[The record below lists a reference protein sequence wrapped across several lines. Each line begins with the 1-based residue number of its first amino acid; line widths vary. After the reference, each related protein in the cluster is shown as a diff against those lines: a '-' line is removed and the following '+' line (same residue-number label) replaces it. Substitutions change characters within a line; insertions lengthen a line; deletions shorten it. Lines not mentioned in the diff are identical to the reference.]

1 MKSQRLLFAFNT
13 RCSSSMK
20 TAYAQIEVQI
30 GASAEVNIDTVRV
43 EEGAVRDFLQ
53 KSGITWIFNVPH
65 ESHMGGIWE
74 RIIGVTRKVLD
85 AVLLENKSKLLTHE
99 TLHL

>member
-1 MKSQRLLFAFNT
+1 MP
-13 RCSSSMK
+13 SMFMF
-20 TAYAQIEVQI
+20 IEVQI
-30 GASAEVNIDTVRV
+30 RASAEVNIDTVRV
-43 EEGAVRDFLQ
+43 EKGAVRDFLQ

-99 TLHL
+99 TQHL